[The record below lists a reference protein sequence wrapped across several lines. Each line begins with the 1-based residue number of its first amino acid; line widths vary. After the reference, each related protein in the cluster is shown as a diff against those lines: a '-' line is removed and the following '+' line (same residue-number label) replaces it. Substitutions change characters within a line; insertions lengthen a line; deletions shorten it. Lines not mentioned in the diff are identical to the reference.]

1 MPSAPDPP
9 EELCCPI
16 TLSLLEDP
24 VVLVGDGH
32 VYSRAAIEDW
42 LRRGNTTSP
51 MSGEA
56 LDSTRLVPCHMA
68 YSIVVRWCEA
78 NGVRPPKRRGTAD
91 QV

>member
-1 MPSAPDPP
+1 MASV
-9 EELCCPI
+9 
-16 TLSLLEDP
+16 TLTRSTAEWVSLLEDL

-56 LDSTRLVPCHMA
+56 LDSTRLLPCHMA
-68 YSIVVRWCEA
+68 HSMVVRWCEA
-78 NGVRPPKRRGTAD
+78 NGVQTPSRK
-91 QV
+91 